1 MKERK
6 QFRATDKK
14 SNGMSMDL
22 RKHYEILPR
31 LEVGFYLPWYDL
43 ISFPAHLEAIEK
55 GDVAKIYLRSKPKL
69 VADQGGLFTLAFK
82 FEVTSIESDCLQGR
96 VKAVPPNLT
105 SIGGPSLTNGTP
117 IEVKREEIYSVHFAD
132 EKKYQGMRPEPD
144 AFRDR
149 SCAIHESVLKGTS
162 PVRYFYREKTNLN
175 LNAELPES
183 GWCFTTETHPIRE
196 EDFHSGKVFSVP
208 LAFSQHFI
216 LEGLSYDYGALGEI
230 LNEPLGAGFRRDPE
244 TGLFTRVTRDEKRKA
259 LHLVRAGEDTLA
271 KLVAM
276 GAARNA
282 TLQVTPSGAEEES
295 TKITE

>member
-1 MKERK
+1 M
-6 QFRATDKK
+6 
-14 SNGMSMDL
+14 
-22 RKHYEILPR
+22 
-31 LEVGFYLPWYDL
+31 
-43 ISFPAHLEAIEK
+43 
-55 GDVAKIYLRSKPKL
+55 
-69 VADQGGLFTLAFK
+69 
-82 FEVTSIESDCLQGR
+82 
-96 VKAVPPNLT
+96 
-105 SIGGPSLTNGTP
+105 TNGTP

-144 AFRDR
+144 EFRDR

-183 GWCFTTETHPIRE
+183 GWCFTTETHPIPE

-295 TKITE
+295 TKIGE